1 MKRAA
6 FLREL
11 AQKGCLLHPHIDGI
25 RLAEAMTV
33 AWATARGAH
42 HELGRRLYFG
52 YTPTMKT
59 ALSLPDELFEAAE
72 AVAER
77 LSLNRSQLYARAIAE
92 FVAKWSADEVRESYD
107 RAYGT
112 AESADE
118 TRFRRSAARRTLQA
132 SEW

>member
-1 MKRAA
+1 
-6 FLREL
+6 
-11 AQKGCLLHPHIDGI
+11 
-25 RLAEAMTV
+25 
-33 AWATARGAH
+33 
-42 HELGRRLYFG
+42 
-52 YTPTMKT
+52 MKT
-59 ALSLPDELFEAAE
+59 AFSLPDELFEAAE

-118 TRFRRSAARRTLQA
+118 IRFRRAAARRTLQA
-132 SEW
+132 SDW